1 MVSQRSPGGS
11 APTPDEDDQ
20 GAGSSFDPGQ
30 LDGLLDQRVEEN
42 RAQLLEPWLELM
54 RSSGTLQ
61 EEIDQTVRA
70 LQIFFRKWVVEIMF
84 VLSQQGTLRFNEL
97 KRSLDG
103 ISGRTLS
110 KRLTD
115 LGDQGLVHRE
125 VFDEMPVRVEY
136 SLTEKGRK
144 VAHLALPMIVYLRV
158 HGPGGQDGAAEDSG
172 GDDGP
177 ARQPDQ
183 GPEEPA

>member
-1 MVSQRSPGGS
+1 MVSDRSPGGS
-11 APTPDEDDQ
+11 TTTRLEEA
-20 GAGSSFDPGQ
+20 AGGQASFDPQ
-30 LDGLLDQRVEEN
+30 ELDRLLEERVERN
-42 RAQLLEPWLELM
+42 RAELLEPWLELM
-54 RSSGTLQ
+54 RASGTLQ

-125 VFDEMPVRVEY
+125 VYDEMPVRVEY
-136 SLTEKGRK
+136 SLKAKGRK
-144 VAHLALPMIVYLRV
+144 VADLALPLIVYLRV
-158 HGPGGQDGAAEDSG
+158 HGPGA
-172 GDDGP
+172 
-177 ARQPDQ
+177 QPDTDE
-183 GPEEPA
+183 G

>member
-1 MVSQRSPGGS
+1 MVSKRSPGE
-11 APTPDEDDQ
+11 AAATPAEED
-20 GAGSSFDPGQ
+20 SFDPEH
-30 LDGLLDQRVEEN
+30 LDELLQDRIERNRAELLD
-42 RAQLLEPWLELM
+42 PWIELM
-54 RSSGTLQ
+54 ERSGTLQ
-61 EEIDQTVRA
+61 GEIDQTVRA

-125 VFDEMPVRVEY
+125 VYDEMPVRVEY

-144 VAHLALPMIVYLRV
+144 VAHLALPMIIYLRV
-158 HGPGGQDGAAEDSG
+158 HGPGA
-172 GDDGP
+172 DD
-177 ARQPDQ
+177 
-183 GPEEPA
+183 EE

>member
-11 APTPDEDDQ
+11 AATPGEDAQAAD
-20 GAGSSFDPGQ
+20 AGFDPER
-30 LDGLLDQRVEEN
+30 LDGLLDERVERN
-42 RAQLLEPWLELM
+42 RAQLLDPWIELM
-54 RSSGTLQ
+54 RSSGTLK

-158 HGPGGQDGAAEDSG
+158 HGPGGEDDGSPAEDGGSG
-172 GDDGP
+172 AD
-177 ARQPDQ
+177 A
-183 GPEEPA
+183 

>member
-11 APTPDEDDQ
+11 AATPDDDARTTQ
-20 GAGSSFDPGQ
+20 ASFDPER
-30 LDGLLDQRVEEN
+30 LDGLLDQRVEQN

-158 HGPGGQDGAAEDSG
+158 HGPGGQEGVAEDG
-172 GDDGP
+172 EGDDGP
-177 ARQPDQ
+177 GDQ
-183 GPEEPA
+183 ADGETG